1 MQKVH
6 LIVGKGSN
14 IFSQAIKLKTD
25 SRWSHIGL
33 VAGNFVYEAAAFKG
47 VVKTPLSEFKKRYK
61 GKWEIIEVCVKDA
74 DYVFTTAKSLVG
86 CGYDYWG
93 VFGLAFRLNLS
104 EDRRYQCGEYMA
116 ECLGFWRESHLYK
129 ATPEAFWLIGKTI
142 EKGY

>member
-1 MQKVH
+1 MCGKVK

-14 IFSQAIKLKTD
+14 IFSHAIKFKTD

-33 VAGNFVYEAAAFKG
+33 VAGEWVYESIAFKG
-47 VVKTPLSEFKKRYK
+47 VVKTPLKEFKQRYRS
-61 GKWEIIEVCVKDA
+61 KWEIIEIHVEDT
-74 DYVFTTAKSLVG
+74 DSVFTTAKSLLG

-104 EDRRYQCGEYMA
+104 EDRRYQCGEYLA
-116 ECLGFWRESHLYK
+116 ECLKWRCSHLYK